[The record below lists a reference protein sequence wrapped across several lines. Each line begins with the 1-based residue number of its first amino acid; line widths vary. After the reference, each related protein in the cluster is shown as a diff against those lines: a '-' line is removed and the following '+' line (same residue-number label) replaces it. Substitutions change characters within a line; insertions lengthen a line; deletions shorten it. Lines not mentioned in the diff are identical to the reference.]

1 MIHYL
6 DQISDWLVLVGI
18 DKPFAEVALYGRME
32 HSFLLTR
39 QIRLLYLQ
47 LDFLELLCSKVHHFF
62 EFLWAK
68 EQ

>member
-6 DQISDWLVLVGI
+6 DQICDWLVLVSI
-18 DKPFAEVALYGRME
+18 DEPFAKVALYGRME

-39 QIRLLYLQ
+39 QIRLLNLQ
-47 LDFLELLCSKVHHFF
+47 LDFLEFLCSKVHHFF
-62 EFLWAK
+62 EFLRAK